1 MGGIV
6 DCGVGAD
13 TKTSPRRAA
22 IEKAQAELQQEC
34 DVREERRRELDFL
47 EKGGNP
53 LDFKFAH
60 AASISVQ
67 STSLTD
73 QLAEQYVISEARGS
87 FALAASPHGD
97 SVESSDRPGGSLS
110 REPNIADNLLFLDG
124 ENSNLGGERN
134 FKHSG
139 KSGNITPLEQASQID
154 CSAKE
159 SEDSVIFRPGVK
171 SQAYAR
177 RNRSR
182 TSRDSGNVGST
193 DFTLRHGNRSLAI
206 PSARPSPRN
215 AKGSIWE
222 AQVEDHAISSISN
235 SKPASPNV
243 NVVSKNIASD
253 DHVDME
259 LDTVQTHH
267 TCTDMIKDVV
277 PEGAV
282 EVKSSENLQDNDHT
296 HEHSHV
302 IADRVTNGTTS
313 RSSDVSGKDEA
324 LSVGFLPTLHEST
337 EVIKDTSNAEKVNGF
352 NAPDKNTT
360 EVHDLNTKTCVAD
373 SVPEALSTSNIK
385 TDPLSVNMTSTSV
398 GNADGDQHLMLG
410 KIDGSSHG
418 DPKGHSMFEEASS
431 RLENK
436 DLKENNQL
444 IAVDTPISGN
454 DESRSVQPNPGNS
467 VIHIK
472 DEVEVCDGSAD
483 APGEVSPFTDVQSMI
498 LNGDIPDRKLDKALG
513 DSNSIDKSGIDARTV
528 VSSTCEPAI
537 TAHEKRNSTSTSE
550 VQNYAANHLKLAKKA
565 QEDAVLK
572 EARIIE
578 AKLKRADELSLCNI
592 FSEKRQK
599 CHWDFV
605 LEEMAWMAN
614 DFMQERLW
622 KTTAAAQVCHWIA
635 SCGRPKFQQVNMWHK
650 QKNVARTL
658 AKAVFHFWRS
668 ADTLRT
674 SGETPDTIDGECNSD
689 MLGSWKIDGAKAEKH
704 QGSTYIE
711 AERSGHIPRL
721 AIKDYA
727 VRFLKYNSNISSYP
741 VLAEAPTTPDRLCD
755 TGILEMSWEDQHSEE
770 SLFYTVPPG
779 AMQAYR
785 ESVESEWV
793 HYKKMGNTIHQEDCE
808 ASMCDSV
815 ADGSRENAYEE
826 DEGETGTYY
835 LSGAFEGGLSSKFT
849 HKRRKNMQQKSC
861 APRSYEVGTDLSYE
875 PCLESKSGNQSLS
888 FGKRPSSTLNVGSI
902 PTKRVRSAARQ
913 RVVSPFS
920 AGVTES
926 LQVTSKTDV
935 SSGDTN
941 SFQDDQSSLHGG
953 SLPRKNMEI
962 ESTVDFRRQLPYDG
976 NEISTTKSRKKKK
989 PKHLRYKNSLN
1000 LTDSNVLIV
1009 SGKGSLY
1016 EQRLQVDSTVQHEQ
1030 KDHLKKR
1037 LENHQFE
1044 SNENTVIYGQHAAK
1058 KPKLLKQLPE
1068 TSPEALTPVTGSMPS
1083 PVASQM
1089 SNMSNTNR
1097 LIKIIANK
1105 DRGRKCK
1112 ALKMAAGQSGSGSPW
1127 SNFEDQ
1133 ALVVLV
1139 HDMGPNWELVSD
1151 AINSTLQFKCIYR
1164 KPKECRERHK
1174 FLMDKSAGDGADS
1187 AEDSG
1192 SSQAYPSTLPGIP
1205 KGSARQLFQRLQ
1217 GPLEEDTLKAHFE
1230 KIILLG
1236 QQLHSR
1242 RNQNDNLEPK
1252 QITSMHSSHM
1262 VALSQVCSSNLT
1274 GCILTP
1280 LDLCE
1285 AIASSPDVLSLGY
1298 QGSQTGGLAI
1308 SSHQGSMASISTSN
1322 VNTML
1327 QGSPGMVLGS
1337 SLPSPSAPL
1346 NVAPRDAQRYGVS
1359 RPTSMPVDDQRMQQ
1373 YSQMLSGRSLQQSTM
1388 SAPGALPVGV
1398 DRGVRLL
1405 SGGNGIGMVCGM
1417 NRSMPMPRPSFQGM
1431 GPPGMLNMV
1440 STGNMLPNSGHGMQN
1455 HVNVHPSVVS
1465 GSGNPMLRPRDALQM
1480 LRPGQNTEDHRH
1492 MLIQELQI
1500 QVSQGNG
1507 QVVTPFNGMSASFSS
1522 TTAPPSIQ
1530 TFPVPQHQ
1538 QSHQMPQQAHILGNS
1553 HNPHIQGTNQSSPQQ
1568 QAYAYRFAKERPFQQ
1583 RMIPQAQH
1591 PFSGSNAMSPIQNS
1605 SQIQQQ
1611 NQTSSPVS
1619 ASPSQV
1625 QHKQQQM
1632 PRNLQSSSGMPN
1644 QVMKQRQRQQVQQQ
1658 PKQQQQQRQQSQ
1670 PQAKLMKGLG
1680 RGGMLM
1686 QQNLPVDA
1694 SQVSGFSSS
1703 PKNQV
1708 SDKHVQ
1714 GFFPGN
1720 LGLSSTLPQTGNQQK
1735 MYSRVLPQSSKQ
1747 MTSAPSHS
1755 DTCNQ
1760 GSVHGSPS
1768 PTMLASQQPP
1778 VPSSSPM
1785 PNHHHQQQQ
1794 QHQMN
1799 TSQQNVQRMVL
1810 QQNRQLNSDGRI
1822 HSSADQVLANQMIPT
1837 TSISYCTD
1845 SGTSVPVASSAAQWK
1860 PESSYNVGSPGPT
1873 AHLANSPP
1881 ENLVG
1886 TETIIPPSSQGSVQR
1901 QFSGSVSMHGN
1912 SGQWQQQQPQPQQQ
1926 QQRQA
1931 AQGTLYAQPSNSG
1944 PG

>member
-13 TKTSPRRAA
+13 AKTSPRRAA

-34 DVREERRRELDFL
+34 DVREERRRELEFL

-53 LDFKFAH
+53 LDFKFPH

-97 SVESSDRPGGSLS
+97 SVESSDRPGGYLS
-110 REPNIADNLLFLDG
+110 REPNIADNLLLLDG
-124 ENSNLGGERN
+124 DNSNLGGERN

-139 KSGNITPLEQASQID
+139 KSGNIARLEQASQID
-154 CSAKE
+154 FSAKE
-159 SEDSVIFRPGVK
+159 SEDSVIPRSGGR

-193 DFTLRHGNRSLAI
+193 DLVLRPGNRSLAI
-206 PSARPSPRN
+206 LSARPSPSN
-215 AKGSIWE
+215 AKGWE

-243 NVVSKNIASD
+243 NIVSKNFASD

-267 TCTDMIKDVV
+267 ACTDMIKDVV
-277 PEGAV
+277 PERAM
-282 EVKSSENLQDNDHT
+282 EVKSSEKLQDNDHNNQ
-296 HEHSHV
+296 HSHV
-302 IADRVTNGTTS
+302 IADRATNGTTS
-313 RSSDVSGKDEA
+313 RSSDISGKDEA

-352 NAPDKNTT
+352 SAPDNNTT

-373 SVPEALSTSNIK
+373 SVPEALSMSNIK
-385 TDPLSVNMTSTSV
+385 TDPPCLNMTNTSV
-398 GNADGDQHLMLG
+398 GNTDGDQHLMPG

-418 DPKGHSMFEEASS
+418 DSKGHSMFEEASS

-444 IAVDTPISGN
+444 IAVDVLISGN

-472 DEVEVCDGSAD
+472 DEVEVCDGRAD
-483 APGEVSPFTDVQSMI
+483 MQGEVSPFTNVQSMI
-498 LNGDIPDRKLDKALG
+498 LNGDIPDRKLDKSLG
-513 DSNSIDKSGIDARTV
+513 DFNSINKSGIDASTI

-537 TAHEKRNSTSTSE
+537 TAPEKRNSTSTSE
-550 VQNYAANHLKLAKKA
+550 VQNCAANHLKLAKKA
-565 QEDAVLK
+565 HEDAVLK

-578 AKLKRADELSLCNI
+578 ANLKRAGELSMCNI
-592 FSEKRQK
+592 FSEKRHK

-622 KTTAAAQVCHWIA
+622 KTTAAAQMCHWIA
-635 SCGRPKFQQVNMWHK
+635 SSGRAKFEQVNMWRK

-674 SGETPDTIDGECNSD
+674 SGETPDSIDGECNSD
-689 MLGSWKIDGAKAEKH
+689 VLGSLKINGAKAEIH
-704 QGSTYIE
+704 QGNTHVE
-711 AERSGHIPRL
+711 AEKSGNLPRL

-727 VRFLKYNSNISSYP
+727 VRFLKYNSSISSYP

-755 TGILEMSWEDQHSEE
+755 TGILEMSWEDRHSEE

-793 HYKKMGNTIHQEDCE
+793 HYKKMGNTIHQDDCE

-826 DEGETGTYY
+826 DEGETGTCY
-835 LSGAFEGGLSSKFT
+835 LPGAFEGGLSSKFA
-849 HKRRKNMQQKSC
+849 HKKRKNMQQKC
-861 APRSYEVGTDLSYE
+861 PELSYE

-888 FGKRPSSTLNVGSI
+888 FGKRPSGTLNGVSI

-962 ESTVDFRRQLPYDG
+962 ESTVDFKRQLSYDG
-976 NEISTTKSRKKKK
+976 NEISTKSRKKKR

-1000 LTDSNVLIV
+1000 LTDSSVLIV

-1030 KDHLKKR
+1030 KDHLRKR
-1037 LENHQFE
+1037 LENQQFE

-1089 SNMSNTNR
+1089 SNMSNTNK
-1097 LIKIIANK
+1097 LIRIIANR

-1112 ALKMAAGQSGSGSPW
+1112 TSKMAAGQSGSGSPW

-1192 SSQAYPSTLPGIP
+1192 SSQPYPSTLPGIP

-1236 QQLHSR
+1236 QQLR
-1242 RNQNDNLEPK
+1242 PCRNQNDNQEPK
-1252 QITSMHSSHM
+1252 QITPIHSSHM
-1262 VALSQVCSSNLT
+1262 VALSQVCPNNLT
-1274 GCILTP
+1274 GGILTP

-1308 SSHQGSMASISTSN
+1308 PGHQGSMASISTSI

-1327 QGSPGMVLGS
+1327 QGSPNMVLGS

-1346 NVAPRDAQRYGVS
+1346 NVASRDAQRYGVS

-1373 YSQMLSGRSLQQSTM
+1373 YSPMLSGRSLQQSTM
-1388 SAPGALPVGV
+1388 SAPAALPVGV

-1405 SGGNGIGMVCGM
+1405 SGGNGIGMMCGM
-1417 NRSMPMPRPSFQGM
+1417 NRGMPMPRPSFQGM

-1455 HVNVHPSVVS
+1455 PVNVHPSVVS

-1507 QVVTPFNGMSASFSS
+1507 QVVTPFNGMSASFSN

-1583 RMIPQAQH
+1583 RMIPQTQH
-1591 PFSGSNAMSPIQNS
+1591 PFSGSNAMSTIQNS

-1611 NQTSSPVS
+1611 NQTSSPVN

-1632 PRNLQSSSGMPN
+1632 PRNLQSGCGMPN

-1670 PQAKLMKGLG
+1670 QQAKLMKGLG
-1680 RGGMLM
+1680 RGSMLM
-1686 QQNLPVDA
+1686 HQNLPVDA

-1708 SDKHVQ
+1708 SEKHLMQQGQ

-1747 MTSAPSHS
+1747 MASTPSHS

-1768 PTMLASQQPP
+1768 PTMLASQQPT
-1778 VPSSSPM
+1778 VPSSSPL
-1785 PNHHHQQQQ
+1785 PNHLHHHQ

-1799 TSQQNVQRMVL
+1799 TSQQNIQRMAL
-1810 QQNRQLNSDGRI
+1810 QQNRQLNSDGRL
-1822 HSSADQVLANQMIPT
+1822 HSSTDQVLNNQMIPT
-1837 TSISYCTD
+1837 ASVSHGTD
-1845 SGTSVPVASSAAQWK
+1845 SGTSVPVVSSAAQWK
-1860 PESSYNVGSPGPT
+1860 PESSYSVGSPGPT
-1873 AHLANSPP
+1873 AHLANSPT

-1886 TETIIPPSSQGSVQR
+1886 TETIIPTSSQGSVQR

-1912 SGQWQQQQPQPQQQ
+1912 SGGQWQQQQPQPQQQ